1 MMKKFITL
9 SIIALITSCSGTPG
23 EFSIKGMADT
33 KDGTMIYRI
42 VADANNQPM
51 IIDSVAVASGKFKM
65 SGIAETP
72 DIQFLSVQ
80 SVNGNFPLIVETGT
94 IKTSIYKDSISSSRA
109 YGTVSND
116 GFMTYKAETKMF
128 VTSLNAIGKDMQQ
141 ARFAKDSLLS
151 ADLQEQYFDVQGQIK
166 DYELEFIKTNADSY
180 ISPLILERFLSSK
193 QISNDEVK
201 TLFDGFTERIKASKS
216 GQNIAK
222 LIDVPEAP
230 APAKIGQL
238 APDFN
243 GPDHTGKN
251 FTLKEN
257 LGKITIVDFWASWCR
272 PCRVE
277 NPNLV
282 NTYNKLHGKGLEI
295 ISVSLDKDK
304 KSWIRAI
311 EDDGLKWDGHVSNLK
326 FWNEPIAKLYQVT
339 SIPATFILD
348 ENGKIIA
355 KNLRGLALEQKIEE
369 LLLN

>member
-1 MMKKFITL
+1 MVKKLIAL
-9 SIIALITSCSGTPG
+9 SIVALMISCSGTPG
-23 EFSIKGMADT
+23 EFSIKGTTDT
-33 KDGTMIYRI
+33 NDGTLIYRI
-42 VADANNQPM
+42 IADANNQPM
-51 IIDSVAVASGKFKM
+51 IIDSVAVASGKFEM
-65 SGIAETP
+65 TGIAETP
-72 DIQFLSVQ
+72 DIQFLSIKNV
-80 SVNGNFPLIVETGT
+80 SGNFPLIIESGS
-94 IKTSIYKDSISSSRA
+94 IKTSIYKDSLTSSRA
-109 YGTVSND
+109 FGTVSND
-116 GFMTYKAETKMF
+116 GFMTYKEETKMF

-141 ARFAKDSLLS
+141 ANLSNDSLLS
-151 ADLQEQYFDVQGQIK
+151 ADLQEQYLDVQNQIK
-166 DYELEFIKTNADSY
+166 TYEQEFIKTNVDSY
-180 ISPLILERFLSSK
+180 ISSLILERFLSTK

-201 TLFDGFTERIKASKS
+201 KLFDEFTGRIKASKS

-222 LIDVPEAP
+222 IIDLSDAP
-230 APAKIGQL
+230 TPAKIGQM

-243 GPDHTGKN
+243 GPDNTGKN
-251 FTLKEN
+251 FTLKES

-304 KSWIRAI
+304 NSWIKAI

-326 FWNEPIAKLYQVT
+326 FWSEPIAKLYQVT

-348 ENGKIIA
+348 EKGIIIA

-369 LLLN
+369 LLLK

>member
-1 MMKKFITL
+1 MIKKLIAL

-23 EFSIKGMADT
+23 EFSIKGSADT
-33 KDGTMIYRI
+33 KDGTFIYRI
-42 VADANNQPM
+42 IADANNQPM
-51 IIDSVAVASGKFKM
+51 IIDSVAVMSGKFEM
-65 SGIAETP
+65 TGIAETP
-72 DIQFLSVQ
+72 DIHFLSVQ
-80 SVNGNFPLIVETGT
+80 SLNGNFPLIVESGT
-94 IKTSIYKDSISSSRA
+94 IKTSIYKDSLNSSRA

-116 GFMTYKAETKMF
+116 GFMIYKKDTKMF

-141 ARFAKDSLLS
+141 ARLVKDSLLS
-151 ADLQEQYFDVQGQIK
+151 TDLQEQYVDVQDQIRA
-166 DYELEFIKTNADSY
+166 YEKKFIETNIDSY
-180 ISPLILERFLSSK
+180 ISILILERFLSSK
-193 QISNDEVK
+193 QISNDEAK
-201 TLFDGFTERIKASKS
+201 KLFDEFTDRIKTSKS
-216 GQNIAK
+216 GQNITK
-222 LIDVPEAP
+222 LIGVPDTL
-230 APAKIGQL
+230 APAKIGQM

-243 GPDHTGKN
+243 GPDHTGKIL
-251 FTLKEN
+251 TLKES

-282 NTYNKLHGKGLEI
+282 NTYNKLHAKGLEI

-304 KSWIRAI
+304 NSWIKAI

-326 FWNEPIAKLYQVT
+326 FWSEPIAKLYQVT

-369 LLLN
+369 LLLY